1 MAYLSEIVSFLGEE
15 GLSLSSPA
23 APNLVQEKFSLDED
37 RMRALFANGPL
48 EPLLAD
54 ASITEILVNGFNTIF
69 VEREGKIEASG
80 VSFLGDDWLRLWVK
94 RILAEQNRR
103 IDQASPFADATLSDG
118 SRVHIAFPPIAKSG
132 VCVSIRKS
140 SPIPWTLDRL
150 SRNGSY
156 SPHHLKFLLEA
167 IRQRKN
173 VFISGGTG
181 SGKTSLLS
189 ALLSECSPAERI
201 VALEDIAEL
210 RPNHPHFLS
219 LESRS
224 ANQEGRGEI
233 PIHRLLREALR
244 MRPDRLVVGECR
256 GAEALD
262 VLMALNTGHS
272 GSMATIHANSPR
284 DALRRLETLALLK
297 SENLSETA
305 LRNLILG
312 AVNVVVQL
320 SRANGKR
327 EICSIAEVKGLDAG
341 TLLLRE
347 IGRAHV

>member
-1 MAYLSEIVSFLGEE
+1 MAHLSEILSFLGEE
-15 GLSLSSPA
+15 GISLASPL
-23 APNLVQEKFSLDED
+23 APDLVREKFLLDED
-37 RMRALFANGPL
+37 RMVALFGHGPV
-48 EPLLAD
+48 EPFFKD
-54 ASITEILVNGFNTIF
+54 ASVTEILVNGFETIF
-69 VEREGKIEASG
+69 VEREGKMECSG

-94 RILAEQNRR
+94 RILSEQGRR
-103 IDQASPFADATLSDG
+103 IDQASPFADATLADG
-118 SRVHIAFPPIAKSG
+118 SRVHIAFPPIAKKG

-140 SPIPWTLDRL
+140 SPGGWTLEKL
-150 SRNGSY
+150 AQNGNY
-156 SPHHLKFLLEA
+156 SPRHLTFLREA
-167 IRQRKN
+167 LRQRRN
-173 VFISGGTG
+173 IFISGGTG
-181 SGKTSLLS
+181 SGKTSLLA

-201 VALEDIAEL
+201 IALEDIAEL
-210 RPNHPHFLS
+210 KPNHPHFLS

-244 MRPDRLVVGECR
+244 MRPDRLVIGECR
-256 GAEALD
+256 GVEALD

-272 GSMATIHANSPR
+272 GSMGTIHANSPR

-320 SRANGKR
+320 SRENGRR
-327 EICSIAEVKGLDAG
+327 EICSLVEVKGFDAG
-341 TLLLRE
+341 NLLLKE
-347 IGRAHV
+347 IAF